1 MGSGYTIRPATAEDQ
16 PALLAIVWKTVM
28 ASERDRNMLL
38 AHPEA
43 VQVPVEQLV
52 TTTACV
58 ADIDGS
64 PVGFAIVLARPDG
77 EAELDGLFVDPAM
90 QRLGIGRAL
99 VERTKELARAM
110 GASTLHVVAND
121 DALAFYR
128 SVGFIE
134 TGVTGTQFGSAPLMR
149 LTLRAPSDT
158 TVKRE

>member
-1 MGSGYTIRPATAEDQ
+1 MGSGYTIRPARADDQ

-28 ASERDRNMLL
+28 ASERDRDTLL

-43 VQVPVEQLV
+43 VQVPVEQLMPA
-52 TTTACV
+52 TACV
-58 ADIDGS
+58 ADAGS
-64 PVGFAIVLARPDG
+64 LAGFAVVLPRPDG
-77 EAELDGLFVDPAM
+77 DAELDGLFVDPAM
-90 QRLGIGRAL
+90 QRLGIGRRL

-134 TGVTGTQFGSAPLMR
+134 TGVTETQFGRAPLMQMD
-149 LTLRAPSDT
+149 LR
-158 TVKRE
+158 